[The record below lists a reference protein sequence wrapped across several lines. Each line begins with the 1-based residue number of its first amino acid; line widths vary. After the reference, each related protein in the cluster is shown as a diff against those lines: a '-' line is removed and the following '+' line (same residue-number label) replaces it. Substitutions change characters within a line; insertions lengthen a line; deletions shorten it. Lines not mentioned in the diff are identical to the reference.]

1 MVGNQPFILRYVPIS
16 RLHNTVPPMDQLLIL
31 GEIYCVINSQTG
43 ERYVGQTSCAKM
55 RNGNIVYAGYLE
67 RFEQHL
73 QNAFSTNAQTRV
85 GCPKLYEAI
94 RAYGR
99 HSFFVILLERCPLG
113 DMNTREIEYIRR
125 FRCRQRGYNVTK
137 GGQFAKFGKKRRKRK
152 SG

>member
-94 RAYGR
+94 RASWEKQFLCY
-99 HSFFVILLERCPLG
+99 S
-113 DMNTREIEYIRR
+113 IR
-125 FRCRQRGYNVTK
+125 TMP
-137 GGQFAKFGKKRRKRK
+137 
-152 SG
+152 SW